1 MRRRGAIVGFTA
13 LVLVGLLTIGPSG
26 SQARSKD
33 NVTITVFVQGG
44 QKSMFETTLI
54 PAFERVHPSINVEM
68 EYRDT
73 AGEIYRLLTTQLA
86 AGTAPD
92 AFITWPG
99 CGTPI
104 SICKLA
110 KAGHLLPMVNKQWAL
125 RSNPLTISASKF
137 KSGLFNFSPTV
148 TFDGLWINDTL
159 FAKLKL
165 TVPQTFAQLLDT
177 CKTVKAKSPG
187 TIPLMLAAQSS
198 LVIQQLVADIAL
210 TTVYAKDPNWL
221 NKLKAGKV
229 TFAGTPGWRQALNE
243 VVAMKNAGCFQ
254 PGAAALTSPAGDAL
268 FGQGRALMYVCLTSH
283 KNVIDENA
291 RINYSQQ
298 PFPAPRGVAPD
309 KTYVLL
315 NLSLGLAVNAHASAE
330 HQTAAQT
337 FIDFLAQPK
346 QNETFA
352 RITGGVSHLQFAKQR
367 LPAYLSTF
375 RARFRNHK
383 YGVNPIETFWN
394 ADTGDALSK
403 YGTGLL
409 TGQKSVDEVLE
420 AMDEAW
426 KKGPDYDDD

>member
-1 MRRRGAIVGFTA
+1 MRRRRAIAGLAA
-13 LVLVGLLTIGPSG
+13 LVLVGVLAIGESG
-26 SQARSKD
+26 SQARPQD
-33 NVTITVFVQGG
+33 NVTIRVFVQQG
-44 QKSMFETTLI
+44 QKDMFETTLI
-54 PAFERVHPSINVEM
+54 PAFQRVHPNIKVDMSYGGTGAEIN
-68 EYRDT
+68 
-73 AGEIYRLLTTQLA
+73 RLITTQLA

-99 CGTPI
+99 CGTAI

-110 KAGHLLPMVNKQWAL
+110 KAGHLQAMVNKQWAL

-165 TVPQTFAQLLDT
+165 KVPQTFAQLLDT
-177 CKTVKAKSPG
+177 CAKVKASAPD
-187 TIPLMLAAQSS
+187 TIPLMLAAQGS

-210 TTVYAKDPNWL
+210 TTVYARDPKWL

-254 PGAAALTSPAGDAL
+254 QGAAALTSPAGDVM

-283 KNVIDENA
+283 KNVIDANLQ
-291 RINYSQQ
+291 IKYSQQ

-315 NLSLGLAVNAHASAE
+315 NLSLGLAVNAHSSPE
-330 HQTAAQT
+330 RQVAAQT

-352 RITGGVSHLQFAKQR
+352 RITGGVSHQQFAKQQ
-367 LPAYLSTF
+367 LPGYLSTF
-375 RARFRNHK
+375 RARFKNHK

-394 ADTGDALSK
+394 ADTGDALTK
-403 YGTGLL
+403 YGTGLI
-409 TGQKSVDEVLE
+409 TGQNTVDDVLE
-420 AMDEAW
+420 AMDDAW
-426 KKGPDYDDD
+426 KKGPDYAD